1 MSGRRGRNP
10 GSFVDVISPSAG
22 VFVTRDFG
30 GGGPVSSGDVT
41 LSLPAGG
48 AGQMLVAIIGFRGS
62 PAFTM
67 PSGWSVA
74 RQVTDA
80 STANS
85 GPTSFLFA
93 YKVRGASEPT
103 PTFTRLGGSQTNGN
117 LIGYTPSRGS
127 LAFDAVSGTTGN
139 TASPLTLPSLAV
151 ASPPSLIVAAFTHGS
166 FWNFPQAGFV
176 AANMTAAAASGVFV
190 ASPTGVVSGTEW
202 GNAAIAARSFGGV
215 SVGTQVVDVWRAPAG
230 SMDSTTGAMTSP
242 FPGGNYNGAAVSF
255 RWTP

>member
-1 MSGRRGRNP
+1 MSRFPNP
-10 GSFVDVISPSAG
+10 GIVAGPRLNATPIVI
-22 VFVTRDFG
+22 TRDFG
-30 GGGPVSSGDVT
+30 GAGPVSSGDVT
-41 LSLPAGG
+41 MSLPAGG
-48 AGQMLVAIIGFRGS
+48 AGQMLVAVIGFRGS

-93 YKVRGASEPT
+93 YKLRGASEPT
-103 PTFTRLGGSQTNGN
+103 PTFSRIGGSQTNGN

-127 LAFDAVSGTTGN
+127 LNFDAVSGTVGN
-139 TASPLTLPSLAV
+139 TASPLTLPSFTV
-151 ASPPSLIVAAFTHGS
+151 GFPSLIVAAFTHGS
-166 FWNFPQAGFV
+166 FWSFPQAGFI
-176 AANMTAAAASGVFV
+176 AANMTATAASGTFV
-190 ASPTGVVSGTEW
+190 PSPTGIVSGAEW

-215 SVGTQVVDVWRAPAG
+215 NVGTQIVDVWDAPAG
-230 SMDSTTGAMTSP
+230 SLDSTTGTMSSP

-255 RWTP
+255 RWSP